1 MRPRDHLILGTGA
14 SAAIYHTLGLNTVF
28 FWVATFMID
37 IDHYMNFVYHN
48 SLRDLSFKGMFD
60 YYDVLDKLAHL
71 PEFLDIEVFHS
82 GEFMLFLYLISYWSN
97 SSILRAVMWGFLF
110 HITLDW
116 ISLAWNEIFFKR
128 ANFIIEYFIRKK
140 MLSSS
145 GLSPV
150 DVYNEALRT
159 AGAGDTRP

>member
-14 SAAIYHTLGLNTVF
+14 AVAMHHTFGLNTAF

-37 IDHYMNFVYHN
+37 IDHYMNFIYHN
-48 SLRDLSFKGMFD
+48 GFRDLSFKGMFD
-60 YYDVLDKLAHL
+60 YYGVLDKLAHL
-71 PEFLDIEVFHS
+71 PEFLDIEIFHS
-82 GEFMLFLYLISYWSN
+82 AEFMLALYLFSHWMD
-97 SSILRAVMWGFLF
+97 SSVLMAVMWGFLF
-110 HITLDW
+110 HIVLDW

-140 MLSSS
+140 RLMST

-150 DVYNEALRT
+150 EVYNEALKI
-159 AGAGDTRP
+159 AGTGDAGR